1 MEKSLDEYAK
11 EHNIG
16 ARRGRRFR
24 VNNGPNNK
32 PSNPKRFGAGVQKR
46 GPRAGG
52 PLNSVC
58 DCLFI
63 YYAIIKICCKLNVY
77 I

>member
-1 MEKSLDEYAK
+1 MDKSLDEYAK
-11 EHNIG
+11 EQNIG
-16 ARRGRRFR
+16 GRRGRRFR
-24 VNNGPNNK
+24 INGPNNK

-46 GPRAGG
+46 RPRGG

-63 YYAIIKICCKLNVY
+63 YYAN
-77 I
+77 